1 MVTMPAG
8 NAMRNSFQS
17 AEGSS
22 SGKVN
27 CPSAMRMVPLGSN
40 FAMDPEILLQLM
52 PAVFTSI
59 SIPMRGSRLVMIK
72 EDSIGKVER
81 DGLSKDEW
89 VGWITNSV
97 QS

>member
-17 AEGSS
+17 VGGSS

-40 FAMDPEILLQLM
+40 FAMDPEILLQFM
-52 PAVFTSI
+52 PATFTSI
-59 SIPMRGSRLVMIK
+59 SMPIRESRLVITK
-72 EDSIGKVER
+72 EGIIRKAVKGGFPDSV
-81 DGLSKDEW
+81 
-89 VGWITNSV
+89 SV
-97 QS
+97 M

>member
-1 MVTMPAG
+1 
-8 NAMRNSFQS
+8 
-17 AEGSS
+17 
-22 SGKVN
+22 
-27 CPSAMRMVPLGSN
+27 
-40 FAMDPEILLQLM
+40 
-52 PAVFTSI
+52 
-59 SIPMRGSRLVMIK
+59 MRGSRLVMIK